1 MTNTMKNPHIMK
13 VKDFGNRLKTLGCF
27 PTLMPRDDEKDSVF
41 TDTDLKALLLKSKP
55 SSWQNAY
62 LSKGKCTPDDFLQIL
77 SYFVQ
82 LQSITDFKTDT
93 KALSD
98 SQILDSGKQLTICS
112 CYL

>member
-1 MTNTMKNPHIMK
+1 MPH
-13 VKDFGNRLKTLGCF
+13 
-27 PTLMPRDDEKDSVF
+27 DDEKDSVF

-93 KALSD
+93 KAFSD
-98 SQILDSGKQLTICS
+98 SQILDSGKQLTMRS